1 MILIDEKFLE
11 RILRK
16 EDDLWKRPTDQTVKS
31 QLNRELKSDL
41 DYSNIPDDIKVKQ
54 HQQHLNR
61 FLQTKR
67 QLQEDSVKNLIDF
80 EASEPAAKNLIDF
93 EAPDVAKKSI
103 DKIEPAVGD
112 LLGSFTQ
119 PIKSKKI
126 GKKKASVS
134 IRHSKREPKKKI
146 VWQEWTK

>member
-1 MILIDEKFLE
+1 MILIDPKFLE
-11 RILRK
+11 HLYRK
-16 EDDLWKRPTDQTVKS
+16 EEDSSWKRPTEQTVKS

-41 DYSNIPDDIKVKQ
+41 DHSNIPDDIKVKQ

-93 EAPDVAKKSI
+93 EVPDVAKKSI
-103 DKIEPAVGD
+103 DKIESTVGD
-112 LLGSFTQ
+112 LLGSFSE

-126 GKKKASVS
+126 SRKKASVP
-134 IRHSKREPKKKI
+134 IRHSTRKPKKV
-146 VWQEWTK
+146 VWEKWLT

>member
-1 MILIDEKFLE
+1 MILIDPKFLE
-11 RILRK
+11 HLCRK
-16 EDDLWKRPTDQTVKS
+16 EDDLSWKRPTDQTVKS

-80 EASEPAAKNLIDF
+80 EAPEPIVKNLIDSN
-93 EAPDVAKKSI
+93 AVKKSI
-103 DKIEPAVGD
+103 DKIEPSVGE
-112 LLGSFTQ
+112 

-126 GKKKASVS
+126 SRKKAGVP
-134 IRHSKREPKKKI
+134 IRHSARKPKKV
-146 VWQEWTK
+146 VWEKWLT